1 MVSLT
6 PTRSELASDQVGAEV
21 RRLVDS
27 YRSRCLWFLR
37 EDYYPRSR
45 EEILR
50 VLEQV
55 ERSGDRAAFVR
66 AGAIRRWL
74 SPPSRA
80 TSAGS

>member
-1 MVSLT
+1 MVSVAK
-6 PTRSELASDQVGAEV
+6 PRSELVLDHVGAEV

-37 EDYYPRSR
+37 EDYYPRSP

-74 SPPSRA
+74 SHPSSAGPSR
-80 TSAGS
+80 T

>member
-1 MVSLT
+1 MVSAA
-6 PTRSELASDQVGAEV
+6 PTRSDLALGPIGAEV

-37 EDYYPRSR
+37 EDYYPRSL

-55 ERSGDRAAFVR
+55 ERSGDRAAFVQ
-66 AGAIRRWL
+66 AGEIRRWL
-74 SPPSRA
+74 SHPSSA